1 MEKFFKSDECMSDTG
16 LHDSEQLTA
25 VLNLIKEYQDEPW
38 YKEEHDALNEK
49 WGDYIVDEDG
59 WFHPSKATTP
69 ELDEQASQ
77 DWNAYYEMQDKKK
90 EEVWNTIWNTLRDS
104 LHCWWD

>member
-1 MEKFFKSDECMSDTG
+1 MSSTG
-16 LHDSEQLTA
+16 LHDSDQITA

-38 YKEEHDALNEK
+38 YQAEYDALTEK
-49 WGDYIVDEDG
+49 WGEYVVDGDG
-59 WFHPSKATTP
+59 FFRPSKATTP
-69 ELDEQASQ
+69 ELDEQAATE
-77 DWNAYYEMQDKKK
+77 WHAHYEMFDKKK